1 MRLYDKR
8 SISAASPESL
18 RRSFGR
24 RSPRRARPR
33 ALLHVPDGGG
43 DVARSFAAISDR
55 GSHSLLV
62 YSGNDGG
69 IDVIES
75 HLGTAGGRMR
85 RRKNFRF
92 EIIDGADHTI
102 TPLRSQEEME
112 KLLAGYMCSVF
123 A

>member
-1 MRLYDKR
+1 
-8 SISAASPESL
+8 
-18 RRSFGR
+18 
-24 RSPRRARPR
+24 
-33 ALLHVPDGGG
+33 
-43 DVARSFAAISDR
+43 
-55 GSHSLLV
+55 
-62 YSGNDGG
+62 
-69 IDVIES
+69 
-75 HLGTAGGRMR
+75 MR